1 MDYLMF
7 FAGLVLAYLIGSMS
21 TAVWF
26 GKIFYNT
33 DVRQHGSGNAGATNT
48 LRVLGNRAG
57 IIVLLIDAF
66 KGWAAVSLSYLMTT
80 PNWSEQEVL
89 LFRLLLAFF
98 VVLGHIFPVFT
109 GFKGGKG
116 VATLLGVTIALY
128 PFYLILILVGV
139 FTVIFIATRYV
150 SLGSITVAILLPVL
164 AVLFFNVSVPLLI
177 LAILIAII
185 IPVTH
190 KKNIKRLLSGD
201 ESKLNIKNNKRGQD

>member
-1 MDYLMF
+1 MF
-7 FAGLVLAYLIGSMS
+7 FTGLVLAYLIGSLS

-26 GKIFYNT
+26 GKIIYNI

-66 KGWAAVSLSYLMTT
+66 KGWAAVSLSYLMIN

-98 VVLGHIFPVFT
+98 VVMGHVFPVFT

-116 VATLLGVTIALY
+116 VATLLGVAIALY
-128 PFYLILILVGV
+128 PLYLILILVGV
-139 FTVIFIATRYV
+139 FTIIFIATRYV
-150 SLGSITVAILLPVL
+150 SLGSIAVAILLPVL
-164 AVLFFNVSVPLLI
+164 GALFFSLSTPLLI

-201 ESKLNIKNNKRGQD
+201 ESKLNVKNNKRGQD